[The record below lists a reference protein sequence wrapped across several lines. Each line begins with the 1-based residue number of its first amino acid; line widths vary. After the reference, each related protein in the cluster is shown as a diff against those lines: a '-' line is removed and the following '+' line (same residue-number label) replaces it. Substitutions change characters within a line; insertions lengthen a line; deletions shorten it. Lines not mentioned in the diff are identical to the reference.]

1 MTLGYIAAFSET
13 LALSVV
19 IADGVPPLARALE
32 TETEEHIK
40 VKMTFLG

>member
-19 IADGVPPLARALE
+19 VADGVPPLTRALE
-32 TETEEHIK
+32 AETEEHIK
-40 VKMTFLG
+40 VN